1 MLLSIQNYNC
11 CRYECVGGRRFNMI
25 KRIAKVI
32 ALGGLLTVLFAA
44 CATTS
49 ASKDMGAK
57 DDGAKMEKEMASDEQ
72 TMKDDNMK
80 SEENMEKKD
89 DAMTEEKK

>member
-1 MLLSIQNYNC
+1 
-11 CRYECVGGRRFNMI
+11 MI